1 MEPEQILGEE
11 ELPGEGAAGWGAEEG
26 VWCQAWAACLAQ
38 AAGGV
43 CWALKLPCTCHLRN
57 PVSPFKRCL
66 VANLPFSPNQGGVY
80 KGLLF
85 SLPKWKANLWVG
97 SPTPRTQPRPLGK
110 GDCVQPSAA
119 YTLKQIRRL
128 PHTCAAQLPPLEVFG
143 TLTLLFFREI
153 FFPRGATSEGL
164 SLSLE
169 WILASA
175 RAHCSMHA
183 HALGEFSREK
193 EGLERPISS
202 SSSKWPVAPPLF
214 LERAPLLLGMSGIE
228 DSSTAGKWIYF
239 LQG

>member
-26 VWCQAWAACLAQ
+26 VWCQARAACLAQ

-85 SLPKWKANLWVG
+85 SLPKWKANLWAG
-97 SPTPRTQPRPLGK
+97 PPTPRTQPHPLGK
-110 GDCVQPSAA
+110 GGCVQPSAA
-119 YTLKQIRRL
+119 FILKRRL
-128 PHTCAAQLPPLEVFG
+128 PHTRAARLPPLEVFG

-153 FFPRGATSEGL
+153 FFPLGATSEGL

-175 RAHCSMHA
+175 RAQCSIHA
-183 HALGEFSREK
+183 HALGNFPGERRAWKGPFPPAPQS
-193 EGLERPISS
+193 GL
-202 SSSKWPVAPPLF
+202 
-214 LERAPLLLGMSGIE
+214 
-228 DSSTAGKWIYF
+228 
-239 LQG
+239 